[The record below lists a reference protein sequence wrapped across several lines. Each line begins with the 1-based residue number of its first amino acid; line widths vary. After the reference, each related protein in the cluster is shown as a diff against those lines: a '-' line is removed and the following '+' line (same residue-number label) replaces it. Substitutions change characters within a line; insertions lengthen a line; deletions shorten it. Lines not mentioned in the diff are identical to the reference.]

1 MQYVGQT
8 CRKLKTR
15 FGEHY
20 RKILKAKKIDTF
32 LYQHFK
38 RTGHSPDNVSVQI
51 SEKLSYDHNSSA
63 RFNNIKRF
71 ETELKWIK
79 LLQSASPLGFNDNIY
94 HEGNISKM
102 PDFDVFSLLE
112 IRKRKSRSH
121 GIRQKGNDKRKR
133 CAAKKSNTSLN
144 DLSTKLLEHGR
155 HAMLSILSSLPIPVL
170 RKLDIEANRFYD
182 RNHQM
187 YEAALLTRCYTQ
199 HALRPLIDSEINH
212 KRNFIKIPFINKGI
226 DFIDLPSIF
235 QDKSVTSSIPDYFQN
250 SEPPII
256 CYKYN
261 KPIRSII
268 FNFNKLVSD
277 LDIDANTPDS

>member
-8 CRKLKTR
+8 CRKLKNR

-20 RKILKAKKIDTF
+20 RKIKKPKNIDTF
-32 LYQHFK
+32 LYEHFK
-38 RTGHSPDNVSVQI
+38 RTGHFPDKVLVQPV
-51 SEKLSYDHNSSA
+51 EKLIYDEHSSV
-63 RFNNIKRF
+63 RFNTIKRF

-79 LLQSASPLGFNDNIY
+79 LLQSAYPLGFNDNIY
-94 HEGNISKM
+94 QEGNISKM

-112 IRKRKSRSH
+112 IRKRKRRSH
-121 GIRQKGNDKRKR
+121 GKRQKGNDKRKR
-133 CAAKKSNTSLN
+133 CAVQKSGTSLYN
-144 DLSTKLLEHGR
+144 LSSKLREHGR
-155 HAMLSILSSLPIPVL
+155 HAMLSFLSSLPTPVL
-170 RKLDIEANRFYD
+170 RVLDIEANRFYD

-199 HALRPLIDSEINH
+199 IALRPFIDAESNH
-212 KRNFIKIPFINKGI
+212 QRHFIKIPFINKGMG
-226 DFIDLPSIF
+226 FIDLPSIF

-261 KPIRSII
+261 
-268 FNFNKLVSD
+268 
-277 LDIDANTPDS
+277 